1 MNAENAVLQRHL
13 EKSWGYNSA
22 GECHTGS
29 VEVEGS
35 NPFSSTNMLEI
46 NKSEM
51 KLLFAL
57 KW

>member
-1 MNAENAVLQRHL
+1 
-13 EKSWGYNSA
+13 
-22 GECHTGS
+22 
-29 VEVEGS
+29 
-35 NPFSSTNMLEI
+35 MLEI